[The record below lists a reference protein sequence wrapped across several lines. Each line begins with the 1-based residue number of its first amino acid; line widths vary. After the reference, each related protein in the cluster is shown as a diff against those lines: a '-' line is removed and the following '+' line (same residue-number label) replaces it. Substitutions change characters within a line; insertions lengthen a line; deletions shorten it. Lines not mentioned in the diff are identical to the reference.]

1 MKAIVK
7 GIKSNGECFDYVVDD
22 VFNVI
27 YTNDN
32 IILVLRN
39 GDTVSYANTISKG
52 YKYEI
57 LVMEHLHWNKRKLTY
72 RHDGEKRGIKN
83 EQRKTIFNT

>member
-1 MKAIVK
+1 MRYKVIMKAIVK
-7 GIKSNGECFDYVVDD
+7 GVKSNGEDFNYIVED

-39 GDTVSYANTISKG
+39 GDTVSY
-52 YKYEI
+52 
-57 LVMEHLHWNKRKLTY
+57 
-72 RHDGEKRGIKN
+72 EK
-83 EQRKTIFNT
+83 Q

>member
-1 MKAIVK
+1 MKVIVK
-7 GIKSNGECFDYVVDD
+7 GIKSNGEDFNYIVED
-22 VFNVI
+22 VFNVL

-39 GDTVSYANTISKG
+39 GDTISYADVISKG

-57 LVMEHLHWNKRKLTY
+57 LVMEHLR
-72 RHDGEKRGIKN
+72 
-83 EQRKTIFNT
+83 